1 MKDYIIGKLMDFILK
16 FENYDEIKKEEIKYG
31 LTSIYLLITKLLVII
46 ILAIILNIEKEVLL
60 FILAYNGIRL
70 FSFGLHATKSSHC
83 LISSII
89 IFIFLPFVCKHL
101 FLNMIFKSLF
111 GIICILLIFKNSP
124 ADTHKRPIINKKRR
138 IVYKYMS
145 TIISIIYT
153 FISLF
158 STNLLSNC
166 LLFSLILQCF
176 IISPTIYKLFKLP
189 YNNYLNYTG
198 LN

>member
-46 ILAIILNIEKEVLL
+46 ILAIILNIEKEVFL

-89 IFIFLPFVCKHL
+89 IFIFLSFVFKHL
-101 FLNMIFKSLF
+101 FLNMIYKSLF

-176 IISPTIYKLFKLP
+176 IISPTVYKLFKLP